1 MVGLQLRISSFSD
14 KNTNRALS
22 DVVMEYA
29 YARSEHRLDADD
41 FDPSFHDASVAGTVM
56 GHLTKQMPWI
66 LSIMTSLP
74 DWVAVSMNPDMASYV
89 NLQRVCQRPFPF
101 PIFHPCPLQ

>member
-1 MVGLQLRISSFSD
+1 MVEILLIKDSLD
-14 KNTNRALS
+14 DNTDVAVL

-29 YARSEHRLDADD
+29 YARSEHRLDAED

-66 LSIMTSLP
+66 LSTMTSLP

-89 NLQRVCQRPFPF
+89 NLQRVR
-101 PIFHPCPLQ
+101 